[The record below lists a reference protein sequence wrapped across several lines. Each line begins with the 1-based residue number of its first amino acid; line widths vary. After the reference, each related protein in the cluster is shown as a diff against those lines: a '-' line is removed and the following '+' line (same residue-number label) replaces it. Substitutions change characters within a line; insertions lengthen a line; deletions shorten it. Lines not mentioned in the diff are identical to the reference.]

1 MDKIIRGTAW
11 VLGHNIDTDLIYP
24 GAAFQLPIEEQ
35 ARLVLSGIRPGWVD
49 QVRRGDILV
58 AGRNFGTGSARPGA
72 MLLKYIGLAAVVAD
86 SISGTFFRNSVNYG
100 FPAIQC
106 AGVSDVFQ
114 DRDVAEIDLQKF
126 EVRNLTR
133 SRTLQAIRLPQQIMA
148 ILEAEGIVPLLR
160 KEGYLS

>member
-1 MDKIIRGTAW
+1 MDKVIRGTVW
-11 VLGHNIDTDLIYP
+11 VFGHNIDTDLMYP
-24 GAAFQLPIEEQ
+24 GSAFQLPIEEQ
-35 ARLVLSGIRPGWVD
+35 ARLVFSGIRLGWVD
-49 QVRRGDILV
+49 QIRRGDILV

-86 SISGTFFRNSVNYG
+86 SISGTFFRNCVNYG

-106 AGVSDVFQ
+106 AGASEAFQ
-114 DRDVAEIDLQKF
+114 DGDVAEIDLHKF
-126 EVRNLTR
+126 EVRNVTR
-133 SRTLQAIRLPQQIMA
+133 SRTLQAIHLPQQIME